1 MLDLIEM
8 VKVQPIVVKLTCH
21 LEYLSWVGFEIVGYK
36 ETTLEVRSVLTTHP
50 FVDGSRAGSG
60 LS

>member
-1 MLDLIEM
+1 MLNLIEM
-8 VKVQPIVVKLTCH
+8 SNVQPIVVQFPRH
-21 LEYLSWVGFEIVGYK
+21 LEDPSWVSFEIVGYE
-36 ETTLEVRSVLTTHP
+36 ETALEVRSVLTTHP